1 MGDSGELTI
10 FPGALST
17 CVLVDI
23 ISDSI
28 DEDPETFQV
37 TVTDVD
43 IPALSDQTLSATVT
57 ILDTSQ
63 L

>member
-1 MGDSGELTI
+1 MGSSGELTI
-10 FPGALST
+10 LPGALST

-28 DEDPETFQV
+28 DEDPETFQL

-43 IPALSDQTLSATVT
+43 IPALSDQTLSGTFT